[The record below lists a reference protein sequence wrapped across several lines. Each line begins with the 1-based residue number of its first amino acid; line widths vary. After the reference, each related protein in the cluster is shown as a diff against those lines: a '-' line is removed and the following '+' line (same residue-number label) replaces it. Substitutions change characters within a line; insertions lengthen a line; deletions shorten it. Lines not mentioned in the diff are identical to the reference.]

1 MLPIFSVAVPEL
13 VRTTTFGP
21 FVVPTSTAPQVSEV
35 GASVTTG
42 PPPAVT
48 VSCSVVVAV
57 RLPDVPVMVTV
68 DVPVAAVELAVRVK
82 VLVEVVGFGLNPA
95 VTPLGRPEALKVT
108 LPVNPFCGTTVMV
121 LVPLPPFAT
130 LRALGVAVR
139 LKEGVPEQAL
149 KANDEMLVCQLKVP
163 LVCSYWST
171 YQKVQS
177 SLGSTTIAV

>member
-1 MLPIFSVAVPEL
+1 MLLMFSVVLPVFLSVTFLPEL
-13 VRTTTFGP
+13 VAPRTTLPKATD
-21 FVVPTSTAPQVSEV
+21 V
-35 GASVTTG
+35 GDSVATG
-42 PPPAVT
+42 PLAVT
-48 VSCSVVVAV
+48 LRLNVVVGV
-57 RLPDVPVMVTV
+57 RVPEVPVMVTV
-68 DVPVAAVELAVRVK
+68 DVPVVAVALAVRVK